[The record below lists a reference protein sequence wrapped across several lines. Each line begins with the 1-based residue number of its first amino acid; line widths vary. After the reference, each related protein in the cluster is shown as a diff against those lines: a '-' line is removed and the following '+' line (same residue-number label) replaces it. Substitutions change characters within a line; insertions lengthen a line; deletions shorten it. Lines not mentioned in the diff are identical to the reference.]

1 MARGTDMGTKGA
13 MTGVLIAALLGW
25 CGNAAALGFAFSP
38 DPARATGISP
48 EGCYVEPGAARG
60 TLATEAPTG
69 TCHAGTAGGATS
81 VVVFAGGYYAEV
93 PAPAEFVSAPLP
105 NGVALAGPATL
116 RVYYINPAR
125 QDESHVD
132 AMVTRL
138 DYALD
143 ELRADGT
150 AVDLA
155 HGVAIDYLHNHSH
168 VLGPYSTEPLGQTA
182 VFDVG
187 RHALGA
193 GSQLR
198 LTLRTVNRNGAG
210 TPEAVPGYLL
220 FGGKS
225 LYAGAGAPLEG
236 DFGDAGITFE
246 TAEAKSAGNLATGA
260 PAPGFILA
268 LLGLALIR
276 RCYPRVRAKSFM

>member
-1 MARGTDMGTKGA
+1 MLGEKARCALM
-13 MTGVLIAALLGW
+13 AALLGW
-25 CGNAAALGFAFSP
+25 SGHAAALALSFGP
-38 DPARATGISP
+38 DPARAVGVSP

-60 TLATEAPTG
+60 TLAMEAATG
-69 TCHAGTAGGATS
+69 TCHAGTVGGTTPL
-81 VVVFAGGYYAEV
+81 VVFVGAYYVEV
-93 PAPAEFVSAPLP
+93 PAAAEFVSAPLP
-105 NGVALAGPATL
+105 DGLPLSGPATL
-116 RVYYINPAR
+116 RVYYVNPAR

-138 DYALD
+138 DYSLN

-155 HGVAIDYLHNHSH
+155 HGVAIDYLHNPGHLLAA
-168 VLGPYSTEPLGQTA
+168 LGYSTEPFGETA
-182 VFDVG
+182 AFDVG

-193 GSQLR
+193 GSRLQ
-198 LTLRTVNRNGAG
+198 LTLRAVNRDGAE

-236 DFGDAGITFE
+236 DFSDAGITLE
-246 TAEAKSAGNLATGA
+246 TADAKSAGTLAAGA

-268 LLGLALIR
+268 LLALALIR
-276 RCYPRVRAKSFM
+276 RFYPRVRANSFM